1 MRLQLRPLLLLL
13 SRRVNATS
21 AIKKPL
27 LILNGVKVLR
37 GGNGDAMQA
46 LLFLSFLLLTKSLV
60 FLLDQFRALVE
71 PEAWAVAITCTRTSF
86 IVASGR
92 RARGRRRGE
101 PAAASPS
108 N

>member
-13 SRRVNATS
+13 SRRVNATR
-21 AIKKPL
+21 AIQKPL

-71 PEAWAVAITCTRTSF
+71 PETGAVAITCTRRSSSQ
-86 IVASGR
+86 VGAH
-92 RARGRRRGE
+92 
-101 PAAASPS
+101 
-108 N
+108 

>member
-1 MRLQLRPLLLLL
+1 
-13 SRRVNATS
+13 
-21 AIKKPL
+21 
-27 LILNGVKVLR
+27 
-37 GGNGDAMQA
+37 MQA